1 MYLSNSYIFIYNGCL
16 LQIQACLKEI
26 HAKMLRKHLERL
38 EEPLEGANELES
50 DHGLELKEDNSEGLL
65 LVCTFCKFFYLLCS

>member
-1 MYLSNSYIFIYNGCL
+1 M
-16 LQIQACLKEI
+16 KEI